1 MYKEDLKPETN
12 LFFRPIQKGKK
23 KDNFEVGL

>member
-23 KDNFEVGL
+23 NNFEVGL

>member
-23 KDNFEVGL
+23 DNCEVGL